1 MLLLR
6 GVEGQRPYQVGHLA
20 VGLQHDVLHGRA
32 VGHRAEVFGEVSG
45 RREAGR
51 ATETRVGDLGRE
63 HTIERIDRHAL
74 MIVGQHVPPLAEQ
87 LDGVGVDGLRV
98 RLAAEFLI
106 PHRDG
111 SRLADGLQDHGQELV
126 ARRHVLEDDAVL
138 DGRALPERQAGGER
152 RELPLLRLV
161 ALNLVRVADKI
172 AVLLVALD
180 NESEHVEDVVTIFV
194 EAAAWQGIAL
204 GNLFRHPEFVHVAE
218 RQLPILPENVHDPDT
233 MLKLLS
239 CIH

>member
-51 ATETRVGDLGRE
+51 ATEARIGDLGRE
-63 HTIERIDRHAL
+63 HTVERIDRHAL

-106 PHRDG
+106 AHRDG

-126 ARRHVLEDDAVL
+126 ARRHILEDDTVL
-138 DGRALPERQAGGER
+138 DGRALPERQASGER

-180 NESEHVEDVVTIFV
+180 DESEHVEDVVTIFV

-218 RQLPILPENVHDPDT
+218 RQLPVLPENVHDPDT